1 MLQFQK
7 SMANK
12 AGNSNEIKKWE
23 PLSKLWL
30 GYAVKYTFADN
41 TFIEENYWLSV
52 KPTIMPIINCI
63 IKDDSM

>member
-23 PLSKLWL
+23 PLSKL
-30 GYAVKYTFADN
+30 
-41 TFIEENYWLSV
+41 
-52 KPTIMPIINCI
+52 
-63 IKDDSM
+63 